1 MTINVAIAGESF
13 AAESYDAVHL
23 PGRPARLSAR
33 ISLPERPNPNELESW
48 LGQEVTVSEE
58 DGATPWSETRRVV
71 RLRVQAEPSGADVT
85 LCGEGATGALAGRP
99 ALSAWADAAPA
110 EVAEDILARAGAAV
124 NTSLGS
130 AAATSPVPYLLQN
143 NRTDRDFLDA
153 LARAYGFAMI
163 DLANGEVAIADSP
176 PGDSRSLDLD
186 ELTGGGLIHDLRLP
200 ISERVETIFE
210 EDGQFHLLE
219 ASAAEAPPATF
230 HDEPARRHG
239 VSPSREHL
247 ATLIEGHADGDGL
260 SRRLVLV
267 VPRGDVHVGD
277 LVESEALPKAMA
289 VVGRRT
295 TLEDWGIVSTLE
307 LVDPAQLAAALVPCS
322 ADKTEALE
330 APPFTLATVA
340 EPSLAEDPGWCSVVV
355 PGIGDDTPLPAQL
368 LAWGGGGADGG
379 PSLLPAR
386 EATVL
391 IAFAGNPLM
400 PRLVVLGVCHNGAN
414 PPATTDNAV
423 CILRFGEDDRG
434 SMLQF
439 GRDGTLTL
447 EGSADL
453 KLGAERIAIEAG
465 EIQLIGSA
473 IEMKKG

>member
-1 MTINVAIAGESF
+1 M
-13 AAESYDAVHL
+13 
-23 PGRPARLSAR
+23 SAR
-33 ISLPERPNPNELESW
+33 ISLPEGPDPSELESW

-58 DGATPWSETRRVV
+58 DGAAPWSETRRVV
-71 RLRVQAEPSGADVT
+71 RLRVQADPSGADVT
-85 LCGEGATGALAGRP
+85 LWGEGATGALAGRP

-124 NTSLGS
+124 DTSLGS
-130 AAATSPVPYLLQN
+130 GVATSPVPYLLQN

-163 DLANGEVAIADSP
+163 DLANGEVAIAENP
-176 PGDSRSLDLD
+176 PGESRSLDLA
-186 ELTGGGLIHDLRLP
+186 ELTDGGLIHDLRLP
-200 ISERVETIFE
+200 INERSETIFE

-230 HDEPARRHG
+230 HDEPAHPPGFAR
-239 VSPSREHL
+239 SREHL
-247 ATLIEGHADGDGL
+247 AALIEGHADGDGL

-267 VPRGDVHVGD
+267 IPRGDVHVGD

-307 LVDPAQLAAALVPCS
+307 LVDPTQLAAALVPCS
-322 ADKTEALE
+322 ADKAEAPK

-368 LAWGGGGADGG
+368 LAWGGGAEGG
-379 PSLLPAR
+379 PSLLPAG

-391 IAFAGNPLM
+391 IAFAGDPLM

-414 PPATTDNAV
+414 PPATTGNGV

-434 SMLQF
+434 SMLHL
-439 GRDGTLTL
+439 GADGTVTL
-447 EGSADL
+447 KGGADM